1 MKTIDFKNRPL
12 LVFFASFLLMLGIG
26 AGTAMSKVSAGDVS
40 SAYITSASV
49 YKTSN
54 HQTDNF
60 DPYDD
65 LTVRWNFAIPKGAGI
80 AVDQPITVVV
90 PDVFQVPNSLDFQI
104 HEQNGDVI
112 ANAHLDKN
120 TREITVHFTSDS
132 AATDVNRALSGY
144 FEINSNWDLSKISFN
159 TKNTINWQLDHSII
173 PGASTDVYI
182 NQGNA
187 PDKTEVLSK
196 FGWFD
201 LKDPTLLH
209 WKVRINYRKQ
219 NIQNAVVVD
228 QLDGNS
234 TFVPDS
240 FGSTIDSS
248 DGEAVPVDLSKL
260 TMDSDSKFHIDFG
273 DINQTY
279 VLTYES
285 RLKSG
290 SQASSYGNA
299 VNLTGDNLSTQ
310 SKTMMVE
317 KIDGGGNASVGPS
330 TTPSIPSTTPST
342 PSKPS
347 TPSTTPSTPSK
358 PSTPS
363 TTPSTPSK
371 PSTPSTTP
379 STKTVAPTPVVKMA
393 QPAATAQ
400 PSESKANTTVPA
412 FAPAE
417 IAAQPVAEVALP
429 KTARFVSSHWQVL
442 ILTAIAVLLVGFT
455 LILKNKKRS

>member
-1 MKTIDFKNRPL
+1 M
-12 LVFFASFLLMLGIG
+12 
-26 AGTAMSKVSAGDVS
+26 
-40 SAYITSASV
+40 
-49 YKTSN
+49 
-54 HQTDNF
+54 
-60 DPYDD
+60 
-65 LTVRWNFAIPKGAGI
+65 
-80 AVDQPITVVV
+80 
-90 PDVFQVPNSLDFQI
+90 
-104 HEQNGDVI
+104 
-112 ANAHLDKN
+112 
-120 TREITVHFTSDS
+120 
-132 AATDVNRALSGY
+132 
-144 FEINSNWDLSKISFN
+144 SKISFN

-173 PGASTDVYI
+173 LGASTDVYI

-201 LKDPTLLH
+201 LKDSTLLH

-234 TFVPDS
+234 TFVSDS
-240 FGSTIDSS
+240 FGSTMDSS
-248 DGEAVPVDLSKL
+248 DGEAVPVELSKL
-260 TMDSDSKFHIDFG
+260 MMDSDSKFHIDFG

-330 TTPSIPSTTPST
+330 TTPST

-347 TPSTTPSTPSK
+347 TPNTTPGTE
-358 PSTPS
+358 
-363 TTPSTPSK
+363 
-371 PSTPSTTP
+371 
-379 STKTVAPTPVVKMA
+379 TVAPTPVVKMT
-393 QPAATAQ
+393 QPVATAQ
-400 PSESKANTTVPA
+400 LSESKANCSYANKVDR
-412 FAPAE
+412 FYAPIHCIITQE
-417 IAAQPVAEVALP
+417 R
-429 KTARFVSSHWQVL
+429 K
-442 ILTAIAVLLVGFT
+442 
-455 LILKNKKRS
+455 

>member
-182 NQGNA
+182 NQENA

-201 LKDPTLLH
+201 LKDLTLLH

-330 TTPSIPSTTPST
+330 TTPS
-342 PSKPS
+342 
-347 TPSTTPSTPSK
+347 
-358 PSTPS
+358 
-363 TTPSTPSK
+363 TPSK

-400 PSESKANTTVPA
+400 PSESKANTTVSA

>member
-1 MKTIDFKNRPL
+1 
-12 LVFFASFLLMLGIG
+12 MLGIG
-26 AGTAMSKVSAGDVS
+26 AGIAMSKVSAGDIS

-49 YKTSN
+49 YKISN

-60 DPYDD
+60 NPYDD

-80 AVDQPITVVV
+80 AVAQPIAVVV

-112 ANAHLDKN
+112 ADAHLDKN

-132 AATDVNRALSGY
+132 AAADVNRALSGY
-144 FEINSNWDLSKISFN
+144 FEISSNWDLSKISFN

-173 PGASTDVYI
+173 PGVSTDVYI

-260 TMDSDSKFHIDFG
+260 TMDSDFKFHIDFG

-330 TTPSIPSTTPST
+330 ATPSTPSKPSTTPST

-347 TPSTTPSTPSK
+347 TPNTTPGTE
-358 PSTPS
+358 
-363 TTPSTPSK
+363 
-371 PSTPSTTP
+371 
-379 STKTVAPTPVVKMA
+379 TVAPTPVVNMA
-393 QPAATAQ
+393 QPVATAQ

-417 IAAQPVAEVALP
+417 IAAQPLARVALP
-429 KTARFVSSHWQVL
+429 KAARFESSRWQVL
-442 ILTAIAVLLVGFT
+442 ILTAIAVLLAGFT

>member
-1 MKTIDFKNRPL
+1 MKTNDFKNRPL
-12 LVFFASFLLMLGIG
+12 LVFFASFFLMLGIG
-26 AGTAMSKVSAGDVS
+26 AGTVMSKVSAGDVS

-60 DPYDD
+60 NPYDD

-80 AVDQPITVVV
+80 AVAQPIAVVV

-159 TKNTINWQLDHSII
+159 TKNMINWQLDHSII

-260 TMDSDSKFHIDFG
+260 TIDSDSKFHIDFG

-285 RLKSG
+285 RVKSG
-290 SQASSYGNA
+290 SQVSSYGNA

-330 TTPSIPSTTPST
+330 ATPST

-347 TPSTTPSTPSK
+347 TPNTTPGTE
-358 PSTPS
+358 
-363 TTPSTPSK
+363 
-371 PSTPSTTP
+371 
-379 STKTVAPTPVVKMA
+379 TVAPTPVVNMA
-393 QPAATAQ
+393 QPVATAQ

-429 KTARFVSSHWQVL
+429 KAARFESSRWQVL
-442 ILTAIAVLLVGFT
+442 ILTAISVLLAGFT

>member
-1 MKTIDFKNRPL
+1 MKTNDFKNRPL
-12 LVFFASFLLMLGIG
+12 LVFFASFFLMLGIG
-26 AGTAMSKVSAGDVS
+26 AGTVMSKVSAGDVS

-60 DPYDD
+60 NPYDD

-80 AVDQPITVVV
+80 AVAQPIAVVV

-159 TKNTINWQLDHSII
+159 TKNMINWQLDHSII

-260 TMDSDSKFHIDFG
+260 TIDSDSKFHIDFG

-285 RLKSG
+285 RVKSG

-330 TTPSIPSTTPST
+330 ATPST

-347 TPSTTPSTPSK
+347 TPNTTPGTE
-358 PSTPS
+358 
-363 TTPSTPSK
+363 
-371 PSTPSTTP
+371 
-379 STKTVAPTPVVKMA
+379 TVAPTPVVNMA
-393 QPAATAQ
+393 QPVATAQ

-417 IAAQPVAEVALP
+417 IAAQPVAKVALP
-429 KTARFVSSHWQVL
+429 KAARFESSRWQVL
-442 ILTAIAVLLVGFT
+442 ILTAISVLLAGFT

>member
-1 MKTIDFKNRPL
+1 MKTNDFKNRPL
-12 LVFFASFLLMLGIG
+12 LVFFASFFLMLGIG
-26 AGTAMSKVSAGDVS
+26 AGTVMSKVSAGDVS

-60 DPYDD
+60 NPYDD

-80 AVDQPITVVV
+80 AVAQPIAVVV

-159 TKNTINWQLDHSII
+159 TKNMINWQLDHSII

-260 TMDSDSKFHIDFG
+260 TIDSDSKFHIDFG

-285 RLKSG
+285 RVKSG
-290 SQASSYGNA
+290 SQASSYDNA

-330 TTPSIPSTTPST
+330 ATPST

-347 TPSTTPSTPSK
+347 TPNTTPGTE
-358 PSTPS
+358 
-363 TTPSTPSK
+363 
-371 PSTPSTTP
+371 
-379 STKTVAPTPVVKMA
+379 TVAPTPVVNMA
-393 QPAATAQ
+393 QPVATAQ

-417 IAAQPVAEVALP
+417 IAAQPVAKVALP
-429 KTARFVSSHWQVL
+429 KAARFESSRWQVL
-442 ILTAIAVLLVGFT
+442 ILTAISVLLAGFT